1 MKLTILGCG
10 TSTGVPRIGNDWG
23 SCDPDEP
30 RNRRRRASILI
41 ESDGKRLLVD
51 CGPDLRE
58 QLLAAQVSDLD
69 GVIITHDHA
78 DHCHGIDDLRP
89 ISQARGEP
97 VPVYARG
104 IVLERLTARFSYIF
118 KGKEHYPAVARPV
131 ALDDELTVGDARVR
145 FVDQPHGGITSLGIR
160 LDEGD
165 RSAVYAIDFHDLTE
179 DMRTLYEDCD
189 VWIADCLGRRPHPT
203 HAHLDAVIDWAREMR
218 AGKLYLS
225 HMNNSMDYRTLLD
238 ELPEWAVPAHDGL
251 EIELS

>member
-23 SCDPDEP
+23 SCDPNEP

-41 ESDGKRLLVD
+41 ESGGKRLLVD

-58 QLLAAQVSDLD
+58 QMLATQVADLD

-97 VPVYARG
+97 VSIYARRT
-104 IVLERLTARFSYIF
+104 VLDRLEKHFSYIF
-118 KGKEHYPAVARPV
+118 KGNDLYPAVARPI
-131 ALDDELTVGDARVR
+131 ALDDELPLGDARVR

-160 LDEGD
+160 LDKGD
-165 RSAVYAIDFHDLTE
+165 RSAVYAIDFHDLTD

-203 HAHLDAVIDWAREMR
+203 HAHLDAVIEWAREMR

-238 ELPEWAVPAHDGL
+238 ELPEWATPAHDGL

>member
-1 MKLTILGCG
+1 MKLPILGCG

-41 ESDGKRLLVD
+41 ESGGKRLLVD

-58 QLLAAQVSDLD
+58 QMRASQVADLD

-104 IVLERLTARFSYIF
+104 IVLERLAARFSYIF
-118 KGKEHYPAVARPV
+118 KGKDLYPAVARPM
-131 ALDDELTVGDARVR
+131 ALDDELLLGDARVR

-165 RSAVYAIDFHDLTE
+165 RSAVYAIDFHDLTD

-203 HAHLDAVIDWAREMR
+203 HAHLDAVIEWAREIR

-238 ELPEWAVPAHDGL
+238 ELPEWAGPAHDGL

>member
-41 ESDGKRLLVD
+41 ESGGKRLLVD

-58 QLLAAQVSDLD
+58 QMLAAQVADLD

-97 VPVYARG
+97 VIIYARRS
-104 IVLERLTARFSYIF
+104 VLERLAKRFSYIF
-118 KGKEHYPAVARPV
+118 NGNDLYPAVARPI
-131 ALDDELTVGDARVR
+131 ALDDELTFGDARIR

-165 RSAVYAIDFHDLTE
+165 RSAGYAIDFHDLTD
-179 DMRTLYEDCD
+179 DMRTLYEGCD

-203 HAHLDAVIDWAREMR
+203 HAHLDAVIEWAREMR

-225 HMNNSMDYRTLLD
+225 HMNNSMDFRTLLN
-238 ELPEWAVPAHDGL
+238 ELPDWAEPAHDGL